1 MTASISEA
9 VADEIKTMRKLI
21 TREKG
26 IIRRRN
32 TAILFA
38 QKDIQESRRLIWLAR
53 QKIID
58 LGGKVK

>member
-1 MTASISEA
+1 MTSNSEA

-58 LGGKVK
+58 LGGKIK

>member
-1 MTASISEA
+1 MTASNSEA